1 MKYTNSKQTDLDT
14 ISSPE
19 DLHQLL
25 CLFQCFS
32 VLLPLHL
39 SHKYLASSQNNYA
52 ALMPKS
58 LKSSYNGNIIVSVV
72 LPPNYFI
79 FFSFYLLPITF
90 YQERLMAILR
100 EYVQK
105 VTTTYHF
112 PWCHFVHASIIYY
125 LNYSNYL
132 LIGLSFILSS
142 VDHCQ

>member
-72 LPPNYFI
+72 LPPNYF
-79 FFSFYLLPITF
+79 FFFLSLTNHVLSGKTDGYSARICP
-90 YQERLMAILR
+90 ES
-100 EYVQK
+100 
-105 VTTTYHF
+105 YH
-112 PWCHFVHASIIYY
+112 H
-125 LNYSNYL
+125 
-132 LIGLSFILSS
+132 LSFPLMPFCACFYHLLSELFQLPLNWS
-142 VDHCQ
+142 